1 MLNVDWDATTDEAV
15 DLLSRLIRIDTSN
28 PPGNECLAA
37 DFIEGILRDAGIESQ
52 RYDSA
57 PGRTNLFAD
66 LPADTQE
73 KPLILL
79 NHTDVVPVEADQWNV
94 PPFDGLIRDGYV
106 WGRGAL
112 DMKGMAVLELMTVL
126 LLKRKGVKLRR
137 PVRFLAVADEEA
149 GSVYGAEW
157 LDKEHPEVLDG
168 AFVLNEGGY
177 GATGYLGVE
186 RPLFGVSMAEKSP
199 LWLTLRA
206 TGRPGHGSAP
216 HEDNVL
222 DRMVRAMQRI
232 QAWQRPFVMTP
243 PVKDALRA
251 AHAEGYLDVNPDK
264 MPADAIANRY
274 RSLRTILVNTI
285 SATAL
290 HSGMKHNV
298 IPATASATIDCRL
311 VPGYER
317 ERFIAELRRVIDDP
331 KVQIETTFAS
341 ESPVTSGDTELHEA
355 IRDVCSD
362 VMPEAALLPR
372 VTAGFTD
379 SRTFR
384 RRGVPAYGFVPMLLA
399 PDEQAG
405 MHGNN
410 ERISLANIRL
420 GCRGAVPRRRA
431 GLLSVTRVVRPG
443 GLSPKGFCATIYI
456 VLGYA

>member
-1 MLNVDWDATTDEAV
+1 MLNIDWDVVAAEAV
-15 DLLSRLIRIDTSN
+15 DLLRRYIRIDTTN
-28 PPGNECLAA
+28 PPGNEHLAA
-37 DFIEGILRDAGIESQ
+37 DFLAGVLGDAGIESQ

-57 PGRTNLFAD
+57 PGRANLVAD
-66 LPADTQE
+66 LAAESGE
-73 KPLILL
+73 KPLILVS
-79 NHTDVVPVEADQWNV
+79 HTDVVPVEADQWSV
-94 PPFDGLIRDGYV
+94 PPFDGLVRDGYV

-112 DMKGMAVLELMTVL
+112 DMKGMGVLELMAL
-126 LLKRKGVKLRR
+126 LTLKRTGTKLRR

-149 GSVYGAEW
+149 GSAFGAEW
-157 LDKEHPEVLDG
+157 LAHEHPELLDG
-168 AFVLNEGGY
+168 AFAINEGGY

-216 HEDNVL
+216 HDDNVL
-222 DRMVRAMQRI
+222 DRLVRAMQRI
-232 QAWQRPFVMTP
+232 QAWQRPYVMTP

-251 AHAEGYLDVNPDK
+251 AHDEGYIDVNPDK
-264 MPADAIANRY
+264 MSADGIANRY
-274 RSLRTILVNTI
+274 RSLRTVLQNTV

-290 HSGMKHNV
+290 HAGMKHNV
-298 IPATASATIDCRL
+298 IPATGSATIDCRL
-311 VPGYER
+311 VPGYEH
-317 ERFIAELRRVIDDP
+317 ERFVAELRRVIDDP

-341 ESPVTSGDTELHEA
+341 ESPTTGTDTELHAA
-355 IRDVCSD
+355 IASVCSE

-384 RRGVPAYGFVPMLLA
+384 RRGVPSYGFVPMLLA

-410 ERISLANIRL
+410 ERISVANLRL
-420 GCRGAVPRRRA
+420 GCEV
-431 GLLSVTRVVRPG
+431 LFRVVERV
-443 GLSPKGFCATIYI
+443 CVA
-456 VLGYA
+456 